1 VTVRY
6 LRRRALRLLPVLFV
20 VTFCSFL
27 LLEVLPGDPAV
38 LRLGQNATEERVAEL
53 REELGLDD
61 PMPARY
67 VGWLGDAATGD
78 LGESAVT
85 GESVGG
91 ALRQRAGVTVE
102 LLVVSQVLAVS
113 LATAL
118 ALVAA
123 RRPGG
128 VFDRLSTG
136 AAFGFM
142 AVPDFILAVLFVLIF
157 AVSLGWFPATG
168 LPSFTESPAAHIQSL
183 VLPCLCLAMGSLATY
198 LRILRTELVAT
209 LQEDFILNA
218 RAKGLPSWW
227 ILLRHA
233 LRPSSVS
240 LLTIAGLVTG
250 SLIGGTLII
259 EVVFVLPG
267 MGSLAVQAIQA
278 RDYPMVQGFV
288 LVVGVSYVLL
298 NLLVDALYAAVD
310 PRIRDAPAIA

>member
-1 VTVRY
+1 
-6 LRRRALRLLPVLFV
+6 VLFV

-27 LLEVLPGDPAV
+27 LLELLPGDPAV
-38 LRLGQNATEERVAEL
+38 LRLGQNATDQRVAEL

-61 PMPARY
+61 PMPVRY
-67 VGWLGDAATGD
+67 VRWLGDAVTGD
-78 LGESAVT
+78 FGESAVT
-85 GESVGG
+85 GESVGA
-91 ALRQRAGVTVE
+91 ALRQRVGVTAE
-102 LLVVSQVLAVS
+102 LLVVSQVVAVS

-118 ALVAA
+118 AVGAA

-128 VFDRLSTG
+128 LFDRLSTG
-136 AAFGFM
+136 AAFGFL

-168 LPSFTESPAAHIQSL
+168 LPSFTESPLEHLRSL

-198 LRILRTELVAT
+198 LRILRAELVAT

-218 RAKGLPSWW
+218 RAKGLPDWW
-227 ILLRHA
+227 VLLRHA

-240 LLTIAGLVTG
+240 LLTVAGLVTG
-250 SLIGGTLII
+250 TLIGGALII

-288 LVVGVSYVLL
+288 LVVGVAYVLL
-298 NLLVDALYAAVD
+298 NLFVDALYAAID

>member
-1 VTVRY
+1 
-6 LRRRALRLLPVLFV
+6 VLFV

-27 LLEVLPGDPAV
+27 LLELLPGDPAV
-38 LRLGQNATEERVAEL
+38 LRLGQNATDQRVAEL

-61 PMPARY
+61 PMPVRY
-67 VGWLGDAATGD
+67 VRWLGDAVTGD
-78 LGESAVT
+78 FGESAVT
-85 GESVGG
+85 GESVGV
-91 ALRQRAGVTVE
+91 ALRQRVGVTAE
-102 LLVVSQVLAVS
+102 LLVVSQVVAVS

-118 ALVAA
+118 AVGAA

-128 VFDRLSTG
+128 LFDRLSTG
-136 AAFGFM
+136 AAFGFL

-168 LPSFTESPAAHIQSL
+168 LPSFTESPLEHLRSL

-198 LRILRTELVAT
+198 LRILRAELVAT

-218 RAKGLPSWW
+218 RAKGLPDWW
-227 ILLRHA
+227 VLLRHA

-240 LLTIAGLVTG
+240 LLTVAGLVTG
-250 SLIGGTLII
+250 TLIGGALII

-288 LVVGVSYVLL
+288 LVVGVAYVLL
-298 NLLVDALYAAVD
+298 NLFVDALYAAID

>member
-1 VTVRY
+1 
-6 LRRRALRLLPVLFV
+6 VLFV

-27 LLEVLPGDPAV
+27 LLELLPGDPAV
-38 LRLGQNATEERVAEL
+38 LRLGQNATDQRVAEL

-61 PMPARY
+61 PMPVRY
-67 VGWLGDAATGD
+67 VRWLGDAVTGD
-78 LGESAVT
+78 FGESAVT
-85 GESVGG
+85 GQSVGA
-91 ALRQRAGVTVE
+91 ALRQRVGVTAE
-102 LLVVSQVLAVS
+102 LLVVSQVVAVS

-118 ALVAA
+118 AVGAA

-128 VFDRLSTG
+128 LFDRLSTG
-136 AAFGFM
+136 AAFGFL

-168 LPSFTESPAAHIQSL
+168 LPSFTQSPLEHLRSL

-198 LRILRTELVAT
+198 LRILRAELVAT

-218 RAKGLPSWW
+218 RAKGLPDWW
-227 ILLRHA
+227 VLLRHA

-240 LLTIAGLVTG
+240 LLTVAGLVTG
-250 SLIGGTLII
+250 TLIGGALII

-288 LVVGVSYVLL
+288 LVVGVAYVLL
-298 NLLVDALYAAVD
+298 NLFVDALYAAID